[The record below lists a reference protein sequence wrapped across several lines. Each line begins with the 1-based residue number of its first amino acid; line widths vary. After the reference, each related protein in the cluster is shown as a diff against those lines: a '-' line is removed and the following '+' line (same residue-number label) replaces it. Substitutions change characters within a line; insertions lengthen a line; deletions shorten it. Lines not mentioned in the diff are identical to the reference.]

1 MEVHITQ
8 EQESQLA
15 LIAQRQG
22 KANAGE
28 LLKDAAIQL
37 IEENASFR
45 RAVLEGIAEA
55 DRNEFIEETE
65 MDARFEQLL
74 QS

>member
-28 LLKDAAIQL
+28 LLKDAALQL

-55 DRNEFIEETE
+55 DRNEFLEEAE
-65 MDARFEQLL
+65 MDARFEKLL